1 MSTVPKKESSSPVS
15 SNESSP
21 TGVQNGNGPVVT
33 TKEDNPTILKK
44 KTARLSVMS
53 NTLLIIMKLAVGLVT
68 NSVSIL
74 SEAIH
79 SSLDLVAAVIAYFAV
94 KVSGNPADER
104 HPFGH
109 GKVENVSGVIEA
121 LLIFGASAWI
131 ISEAIKKFIHPEEPG
146 VLGLGILVM
155 AVSAV
160 VNTFVSR
167 RLYKVARET
176 DSVALEADALH
187 LKTDVFTSAGVALG
201 LALMWITGWHILDPI
216 IAMLVAVLIIYES
229 YMLLRKA
236 FSPLLDTAMST
247 RELQKL
253 EGILGEME
261 VKYHGLRTRAA
272 GHQRF
277 VEFHLDVPAQET
289 IETIHRQ
296 CDLIEERLERE
307 FRDIS
312 VVIHPEP
319 KK

>member
-1 MSTVPKKESSSPVS
+1 MPTVLKKDNNST
-15 SNESSP
+15 
-21 TGVQNGNGPVVT
+21 G
-33 TKEDNPTILKK
+33 LKK

-53 NTLLIIMKLAVGLVT
+53 NTLLIILKLAVGLIT

-79 SSLDLVAAVIAYFAV
+79 SSLDLVAAIIAFFAV

-121 LLIFGASAWI
+121 VLIFAASGWI
-131 ISEAIKKFIHPEEPG
+131 ITEAIKKFIHPEEPG

-155 AVSAV
+155 AISAV

-187 LKTDVFTSAGVALG
+187 LKTDVITSAGVAIG

-216 IAMLVAVLIIYES
+216 IAVLVAMLIIYES
-229 YMLLRKA
+229 SLLLRKA
-236 FSPLLDTAMST
+236 FFPLLDTALSPE
-247 RELQKL
+247 ELAKL
-253 EGILGEME
+253 EGILGEMK

-277 VEFHLDVPAQET
+277 VEFHLDVPANET
-289 IETIHRQ
+289 IVTIHRQ
-296 CDLIEERLERE
+296 CDLIEERLESE

-312 VVIHPEP
+312 VIIHPEP
-319 KK
+319 EDDAPDQKLPITK